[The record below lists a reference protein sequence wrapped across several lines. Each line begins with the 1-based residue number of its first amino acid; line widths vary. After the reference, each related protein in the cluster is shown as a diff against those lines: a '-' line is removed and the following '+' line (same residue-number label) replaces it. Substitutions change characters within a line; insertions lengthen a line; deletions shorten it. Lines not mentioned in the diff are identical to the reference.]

1 MVARS
6 LLEPVPRPV
15 SLSPYTIMVGTL
27 TLGSSARASWV
38 ETGATGTQPSTYVV
52 MVSSFLFN
60 TQNYLLVLQIGPSD

>member
-1 MVARS
+1 MAARS

-27 TLGSSARASWV
+27 TPASSARASCV

-60 TQNYLLVLQIGPSD
+60 TQDYVH